1 MFSKKFVRLL
11 SILIVI
17 LLSASSAWG
26 LIAQETT
33 QITVKVKAVAEWLNT
48 VEMQL
53 NQLKMLAQLPQS
65 VISEVNGMKEL
76 LSENFSQVRG
86 ILQDVDS
93 ITHFTDDIESML
105 KDRHPDF
112 ESGLTIDA
120 LKERN
125 EKRDTKLKQTFEAY
139 LKSLNIT
146 AKDFKNDEK
155 TRDKLL
161 SALSNS
167 EGQVQV
173 LQALGALLDHTS
185 SMIAR
190 NEQTLQ
196 GFMTTFLEYE
206 RDEIDKREQKEQSIL
221 EAYKSLKNLQIPGQ
235 TFTPDSNNEA
245 KL

>member
-1 MFSKKFVRLL
+1 MFRKKFIRGFSAIV
-11 SILIVI
+11 LII
-17 LLSASSAWG
+17 LSASPALC

-48 VEMQL
+48 LEMQL

-65 VISEVNGMKEL
+65 VISEINGMKEL
-76 LSENFSQVRG
+76 LSENFSQVRN
-86 ILQDVDS
+86 ILQQVES
-93 ITHFTDDIESML
+93 ITHFTDDIENML
-105 KDRHPDF
+105 KTRHPDWQA
-112 ESGLTIDA
+112 GLKIDD

-125 EKRDTKLKQTFEAY
+125 EKRDKQLKQTFEAY

-155 TRDKLL
+155 TREKLL
-161 SALSNS
+161 TALSNS
-167 EGQVQV
+167 EGQVQA

-196 GFMTTFLEYE
+196 GFMTTFLESE
-206 RDEIDKREQKEQSIL
+206 RDEIDEREQKEQSIL

-235 TFTPDSNNEA
+235 TFTPGF
-245 KL
+245 K

>member
-1 MFSKKFVRLL
+1 MNYKKLTRLILAISLIFIYVSPAL
-11 SILIVI
+11 S
-17 LLSASSAWG
+17 W
-26 LIAQETT
+26 IAQETT
-33 QITVKVKAVAEWLNT
+33 QITVKIKAVAEWLNT

-76 LSENFSQVRG
+76 LSENFSQVRE

-167 EGQVQV
+167 EGQVQA

-196 GFMTTFLEYE
+196 GFMTTFLESE

-221 EAYKSLKNLQIPGQ
+221 EAYKSLKNLQVPGQ
-235 TFTPDSNNEA
+235 TFTPGF
-245 KL
+245 K

>member
-11 SILIVI
+11 SILVVI

-33 QITVKVKAVAEWLNT
+33 QITVKIKAVAEWLNT

-65 VISEVNGMKEL
+65 VISEINGMKEL

-112 ESGLTIDA
+112 EAGLTIDD

-125 EKRDTKLKQTFEAY
+125 EKRDKQLKQTFEAY

-167 EGQVQV
+167 EGQVQA

-196 GFMTTFLEYE
+196 GFMTTFLESE

-235 TFTPDSNNEA
+235 TFTPGF
-245 KL
+245 K

>member
-1 MFSKKFVRLL
+1 MTFKNLYKKFFL
-11 SILIVI
+11 SLIICTMIL
-17 LLSASSAWG
+17 SFAKSG
-26 LIAQETT
+26 ECLIAQETT

-48 VEMQL
+48 VEMKL

-65 VISEVNGMKEL
+65 VISQIQGMKEL

-86 ILQDVDS
+86 ILQDVES
-93 ITHFTDDIESML
+93 ITHFTDDIENML
-105 KDRHPDF
+105 KSRHPDWQA
-112 ESGLTIDA
+112 GLKIDD

-125 EKRDTKLKQTFEAY
+125 KKRDQQLKQTFEAY
-139 LKSLNIT
+139 LKALNIT

-161 SALSNS
+161 TTLSNS
-167 EGQVQV
+167 EGQVQA

-185 SMIAR
+185 SIIAR

-196 GFMTTFLEYE
+196 GFMTTFLESE
-206 RDEIDKREQKEQSIL
+206 RDEIDEREQKEQSIL

-235 TFTPDSNNEA
+235 TFSPGF
-245 KL
+245 K

>member
-1 MFSKKFVRLL
+1 MLNKNFVRLL
-11 SILIVI
+11 SVLALV

-53 NQLKMLAQLPQS
+53 NQLKMLAQLSQS
-65 VISEVNGMKEL
+65 VISEINGMKEL

-105 KDRHPDF
+105 KDRHPDW

-125 EKRDTKLKQTFEAY
+125 EKRDTKLKQTFETY

-167 EGQVQV
+167 EGQVQA
-173 LQALGALLDHTS
+173 LQALGALLDHAS

-196 GFMTTFLEYE
+196 GFMTTFLESE
-206 RDEIDKREQKEQSIL
+206 RDEIDKREQKELSIL

-235 TFTPDSNNEA
+235 TFMPGF
-245 KL
+245 K

>member
-1 MFSKKFVRLL
+1 MKHRFFTFLML
-11 SILIVI
+11 ASILVVI
-17 LLSASSAWG
+17 SASSSECF
-26 LIAQETT
+26 IAQETT

-48 VEMQL
+48 IEMKL

-65 VISEVNGMKEL
+65 VINQINGMKEL
-76 LSENFSQVRG
+76 LAENFSQVRG
-86 ILQDVDS
+86 ILQQVDT
-93 ITHFTDDIESML
+93 ITHFTDDIENML
-105 KDRHPDF
+105 KSRHP
-112 ESGLTIDA
+112 EWQEGLNIDD

-125 EKRDTKLKQTFEAY
+125 KKRDKQLKLTFEAY
-139 LKSLNIT
+139 LKTLNIT

-155 TRDKLL
+155 TREKLL

-167 EGQVQV
+167 EGQVQA

-196 GFMTTFLEYE
+196 GFLTTFLEVE
-206 RDEIDKREQKEQSIL
+206 RDDIDTQEQKEQSIL

-235 TFTPDSNNEA
+235 TFTPGF
-245 KL
+245 K